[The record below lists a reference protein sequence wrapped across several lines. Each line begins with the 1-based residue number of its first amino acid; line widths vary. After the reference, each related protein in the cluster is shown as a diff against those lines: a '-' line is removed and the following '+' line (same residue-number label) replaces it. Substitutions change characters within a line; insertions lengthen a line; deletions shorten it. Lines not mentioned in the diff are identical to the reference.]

1 MWLNR
6 SASDPLRCQRV
17 ATSLL
22 LNLCFML
29 FYEKLNA
36 KAPPSHGISMKRMAP
51 YSSSVGQTQGRAP
64 TSSLFHFCGKP
75 TAELVVSK
83 NHGLTLLTF
92 KACALGAESLR
103 R

>member
-1 MWLNR
+1 M
-6 SASDPLRCQRV
+6 V
-17 ATSLL
+17 TSLL

-36 KAPPSHGISMKRMAP
+36 KAPPSHGITMKRMAP
-51 YSSSVGQTQGRAP
+51 YSSSEGQTQGRAP

-83 NHGLTLLTF
+83 NHGLTLSVLSLLAF
-92 KACALGAESLR
+92 WAGVLLRAQLR